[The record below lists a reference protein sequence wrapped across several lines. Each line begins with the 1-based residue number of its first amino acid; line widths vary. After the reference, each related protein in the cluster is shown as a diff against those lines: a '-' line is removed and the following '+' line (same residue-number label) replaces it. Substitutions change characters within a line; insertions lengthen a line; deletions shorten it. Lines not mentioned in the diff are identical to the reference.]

1 MTEHLLMLCLCCR
14 LPLTPVHV
22 CNSCRMFS
30 YLELVFVSSSL
41 IRKIMAR
48 FVRFTFIG
56 KFNYYQEL
64 VVLTVVHPSF
74 VIASMLNNFSNRTGS
89 SETVSKRNFS

>member
-1 MTEHLLMLCLCCR
+1 
-14 LPLTPVHV
+14 
-22 CNSCRMFS
+22 
-30 YLELVFVSSSL
+30 
-41 IRKIMAR
+41 MAR

-74 VIASMLNNFSNRTGS
+74 VIASMLNHFSNRMGS